1 MPDSVGTRD
10 GGSRIPVTA
19 DTRLLVLTGAGVSAE
34 SGLATF
40 RGSDG
45 LWENEPVEEVATPRG
60 FAHDSERVWRFYS
73 SRRAAADIARPNA
86 AHLALAD
93 VERRLGDRFL
103 LATQN
108 VDGLHRAAG
117 SERVIELHG
126 SLWRTRCSRCQ
137 RASFPD
143 RRYPVEP
150 PLPVCDVCAE
160 EGRPPAYLRPAIVWF
175 EEMLN
180 PDDQDRVMRF
190 LQSAAADHAPLHFL
204 AAGTSGTVYPAASY
218 VRYAKAVGATTW
230 LANLDRPEN
239 ARAFDHVV
247 EGPATAVVQ
256 HLLGVAPG

>member
-1 MPDSVGTRD
+1 VSVA
-10 GGSRIPVTA
+10 GSIPQIPITEDA
-19 DTRLLVLTGAGVSAE
+19 RLLVLTGAGVSAE

-40 RGSDG
+40 RGTDG

-60 FAHDSERVWRFYS
+60 FTRGPERVWRFYS
-73 SRRAAADIARPNA
+73 ARRAAADTARPNA
-86 AHLALAD
+86 AHLALAE

-126 SLWRTRCSRCQ
+126 SLWRTRCSRCH

-150 PLPVCDVCAE
+150 PLPVCDACAE

-175 EEMLN
+175 EEMLD
-180 PDDQDRVMRF
+180 PDDQYRVMRF
-190 LQSAAADHAPLHFL
+190 LRRANADHAPLHFL
-204 AAGTSGTVYPAASY
+204 AVGTSGTVYPAASY
-218 VRYAKAVGATTW
+218 VRYAKELGATTW

-239 ARAFDHVV
+239 ARAFDHVIA
-247 EGPATAVVQ
+247 GLATAVVPR
-256 HLLGVAPG
+256 LLGVDAG